1 MKLNI
6 GKEKL
11 LNLLQKVVGVVEKRQ
26 TLAILG
32 NVLLRSDGDALELV
46 ATDLEMELTAHCTLE
61 HSQERGVATAPA
73 RKLLDICRQ
82 LPEGADIRLDAGEDR
97 LLVHAGK
104 SRFTLPTLPAG
115 HFPAFEPPVAEES
128 ITIAAAALRTALDK
142 TQFAMAQQDV
152 RFYLNGMLWEVEGAN
167 FRTVASD
174 GHRLAL
180 REVRLAQASEG
191 LGRQVILPR
200 KGVMELHRLLGDET
214 GEVQIEFGSNGV
226 RVRIRDGVFS
236 VKLVDSK
243 YPDYRRVIPSDLG
256 RTIGLERDGFRTS
269 LNRVTVM
276 CQEKYKGVR
285 FDFAQG
291 QLTLTA
297 GAEGEQA
304 VDQVDADYDGP
315 EFSVAYNGAYVV
327 DAIGHCDDAFVRFSV
342 ADTTQ
347 ACVIQ
352 EEGAGESECGSV
364 YVVMPLRL

>member
-1 MKLNI
+1 MKLII
-6 GKEKL
+6 GREKL
-11 LNLLQKVVGVVEKRQ
+11 LNLLQKVAGVVEKRQ

-32 NVLLRSDGDALELV
+32 NVLLRSEGEALELV
-46 ATDLEMELTAHCTLE
+46 ATDLEMELTAHCPLD
-61 HSQERGVATAPA
+61 HFQERGVATAPA

-82 LPEGADIRLDAGEDR
+82 LPEGAEIRLDAGEDR
-97 LLVHAGK
+97 LLVQAGK
-104 SRFTLPTLPAG
+104 SRFTLQTLPASG
-115 HFPAFEPPVAEES
+115 FPAFEPPTAEES
-128 ITIAAAALRTALDK
+128 ITFAAAHLRAALDK

-152 RFYLNGMLWEVEGAN
+152 RFYLNGMLWEVEGAM
-167 FRTVASD
+167 FRAVASD

-180 REVRLAQASEG
+180 REVRLEQASEG
-191 LGRQVILPR
+191 PGRQAILPR
-200 KGVMELHRLLGDET
+200 KGVMELHRLLGDEA
-214 GEVQIEFGSNGV
+214 GNVRIEFGSNGV
-226 RVRIRDGVFS
+226 RVQLRDGVFS

-256 RTIGLERDGFRTS
+256 RTIGLDRDGFRTS

-304 VDQVDADYDGP
+304 VDQVDADYDGQ

-327 DAIGHCDDAFVRFSV
+327 DATGHCDDAYLSFSV
-342 ADTTQ
+342 ADATQ

-352 EEGAGESECGSV
+352 EEGTGETECASV